1 MCYKCANIEALVA
14 LANAADIINNVKG
27 SEDARRAI
35 CNVITEVGNQFA
47 NDLRDERLE
56 ATTTQLGTEP
66 KNQATDGCAGSVGDH
81 GQADLGQTSDSKPN
95 DPFALLML
103 LSALSGRGKKEGKA
117 E

>member
-1 MCYKCANIEALVA
+1 MCYKCANLEALVQM
-14 LANAADIINNVKG
+14 AAAAASLDNIAG
-27 SEDARRAI
+27 SEQAQRAI

-66 KNQATDGCAGSVGDH
+66 KSQTTDGCAGDH

-95 DPFALLML
+95 DLFGLLML

>member
-1 MCYKCANIEALVA
+1 MCYKCANMEALA
-14 LANAADIINNVKG
+14 QMAAAAASLDNIAG
-27 SEDARRAI
+27 SEQAQRAI

-66 KNQATDGCAGSVGDH
+66 KNQATEGCAGSVGDH

-95 DPFALLML
+95 DLFGLLML